1 MSDVISEVAYP
12 RCGLI
17 GNPSDLFNG
26 RTLSFLFDAF
36 KAELTLT
43 PAPVIEIDRTE
54 RDARQFSN
62 LDELVKWRQNYGYYG
77 GIRIIEAAMVRFRD
91 YCHEHNLAIDPERC
105 FRITYSSTIPFGCGL
120 GGSSAIARATLAA
133 LMRFY
138 GITSEQIPLPVQANI
153 ILSAETEE
161 LGITAGPQDRVV
173 VVYGGLVFMDFT
185 VEAYERNFH
194 RYGDYAKLDA
204 GLLPRLYVAYSERF
218 SEPSGKIHGRM
229 AKQASDD
236 QRERIREAMK
246 AKAELVL
253 EARATLEAGHSEQLG
268 VLMTRDFELRRSVY
282 NVSADTIR
290 MINTARA
297 NSSHTKQCGSG
308 GAILGTY
315 TDEAHLDRIR
325 ADFTRIACRTV
336 TANPVDYV

>member
-1 MSDVISEVAYP
+1 MSDVINEVAYP

-17 GNPSDLFNG
+17 GNPSDLFKG

-36 KAELTLT
+36 QADLSLT
-43 PAPVIEIDRTE
+43 PAEVITIDRTE

-77 GIRIIEAAMVRFRD
+77 GIRIIEATMVRFRN
-91 YCHEHNLAIDPERC
+91 YCRQHNIAIDPKRC

-133 LMRFY
+133 LMQFY
-138 GITSEQIPLPVQANI
+138 GISAEQIPLPIQANI
-153 ILSAETEE
+153 ILTAETDE

-185 VEAYERNFH
+185 TQAYERNFH
-194 RYGDYAKLDA
+194 RYGDYAKLDPK
-204 GLLPRLYVAYSERF
+204 LLPKLYVAYNERF

-229 AKQASDD
+229 AKQASDE

-246 AKAELVL
+246 AKAKLVL
-253 EARATLEAGHSEQLG
+253 KARHILESGRSEELG

-282 NVSADTIR
+282 NVSPDTIQ
-290 MINTARA
+290 MIDTARA
-297 NSSHTKQCGSG
+297 NSSHAKQCGSG

-315 TDEAHLDRIR
+315 TDADHLARIR
-325 ADFTRIACRTV
+325 ADFANIACRTV
-336 TANPVDYV
+336 AANPIDYA